1 MQNTKQE
8 RLACWEV
15 QESSS
20 SHGPSSVTLAISK
33 SQGVPSLRP
42 LPEAFL
48 LLLSICGLCECQG
61 ELPRRSTC
69 NLQTS
74 TRDAVPAGKQV
85 VWSGFSGGRPS
96 KCKEGLSLHRVIYRF
111 RLKKAR
117 SQPPICMQIRGCRSL
132 SNPSPGSTHHVPVC
146 ALGPSH
152 LSKMICTL
160 HENQI
165 QKFRGKLSSTNFTW
179 PRRPVATACLSQGF
193 ADIPSLRSE
202 TRSPRTAGMPPAMAS
217 TARARTL
224 LTRSSCS
231 QQKHPTRSSESH
243 GRQTELFFFVPG
255 ELTCMSRRGL
265 YRSMQRTQP
274 WQKRSCEGHRAAEA
288 HIQELAP
295 LGGASQK
302 HPAVSERS
310 GSRSPARRENLRLH
324 DKVTHA

>member
-1 MQNTKQE
+1 M
-8 RLACWEV
+8 
-15 QESSS
+15 S
-20 SHGPSSVTLAISK
+20 
-33 SQGVPSLRP
+33 RP
-42 LPEAFL
+42 
-48 LLLSICGLCECQG
+48 C
-61 ELPRRSTC
+61 
-69 NLQTS
+69 
-74 TRDAVPAGKQV
+74 
-85 VWSGFSGGRPS
+85 
-96 KCKEGLSLHRVIYRF
+96 GLSLKHSCCSFRFADYANAKASFHAGRLVIFKHPPGTPCLLENRSCGLASQEDGLLSARKGFLCIGLSIDSVSRKPGHNHRSACKFEAVEVYPTP
-111 RLKKAR
+111 LQAA
-117 SQPPICMQIRGCRSL
+117 PITCL
-132 SNPSPGSTHHVPVC
+132 SVHWD
-146 ALGPSH
+146 PSH